1 MLGRL
6 ALTAGMFLG
15 LVSAAIL
22 GGCAAP
28 PAAVNEP
35 ATQPASHVQASR
47 GSSIAADDAGVVDY
61 LPNGLA
67 VIVKRIPKAPVVCVR
82 GYVRAGSLYEGP
94 YLGCG
99 ISHLTEHL
107 VAQGAEQDAVQTQT
121 PASQPAGRIGRRLKD
136 IGGQSN
142 AYTSLDHT
150 CYFISASSG
159 KTAECIDLLAD
170 WLVRPDFTEAD
181 FLREHGVVQRER
193 EMGEDDPQRQLH
205 YRHMAN
211 LYGTHP
217 AAVQVIGNEAPL
229 AALTFQDVGDYHRRM
244 YVPQNMVVSIAGDV
258 DVQAVLQQVR
268 KAFGGVPRGRTP
280 ELMLPAVGPLE
291 GVRRVTTTHPA
302 LKETIEE
309 ISFLTIPLLHEDLYA
324 LDVLSYVLSQGPS
337 SRLSREIYRQ
347 RKLVTAIDAY
357 SWTPDWGTGSFG
369 VSFRCGAENADAA
382 EAAIL
387 AELDKIARDGPQ
399 PEELE
404 RAKRQKVADL
414 VYERQTAES
423 QSAMLASDFM
433 ATGNVTFSA
442 DYTRRIQAV
451 TADGVRQVARKY
463 FTLDRMAVTRMR
475 PPGSTTQA
483 ASRPGGQ
490 NDLAAT
496 VFTLPNGL
504 RVVLQPFASSE
515 SPSLVSAAMVTAGG
529 LLMEDEKTNGLGNL
543 MAALSTKGAGDRS
556 AEQIAAFFDRAGG
569 GIKGVCGN
577 NTFYWQ
583 ATVLDDSFPEA
594 LEILADVVQRPSLLA
609 TELEI
614 LRPAALAAVRAVDE
628 DWRSQLDKFY
638 RQRFFAGSPYHML
651 PVGRTEVIES
661 ATVQQLAAHHRQC
674 IRAGSSVLVIAGS
687 FDPAT
692 VRSDVERLFG
702 QLPGGKVDLA
712 GLASL
717 RSGGEGLATLKTDN
731 KVAGVIVAVPGM
743 TIRDLEDRIPMDVL
757 DTIMSGYNYPAGW
770 LHDQLRGRQL
780 VYVVHAYN
788 WPGLA
793 PGAFLAYAACQPD
806 RAAEVVDIIKNNYRH
821 ATQYLPTAG
830 EIDQAVNTILTAELL
845 ENQSVASL
853 TLSAAMDELY
863 GFGYDYRR
871 RMEARYRAVRPADVQ
886 RVAGKYLSVEPM
898 VVLTSPL
905 GGFATPA
912 TATTTTQAATA
923 ATRATSAATTQASP

>member
-1 MLGRL
+1 VLFSL
-6 ALTAGMFLG
+6 VLVAMF
-15 LVSAAIL
+15 

-35 ATQPASHVQASR
+35 ATQATTHAQVSGVPPT
-47 GSSIAADDAGVVDY
+47 AADDAVAVDY
-61 LPNGLA
+61 LSNGLT
-67 VIVKRIPKAPVVCVR
+67 VIVKRVPKAPVVCVR
-82 GYVRAGSLYEGP
+82 GYVRAGGLYEGP

-99 ISHLTEHL
+99 ISHLAEHL
-107 VAQGAEQDAVQTQT
+107 VAQGAEQDGGQTQA
-121 PASQPAGRIGRRLKD
+121 PASQPVGRNAQRLKD

-150 CYFISASSG
+150 GYFISASSG

-170 WLVRPDFTEAD
+170 WLVRPDFTETD
-181 FLREHGVVQRER
+181 FLREQGVVQREQ
-193 EMGEDDPQRQLH
+193 EMGKDDPERQLH

-217 AAVQVIGNEAPL
+217 AAVPVIGNESPL
-229 AALTFQDVGDYHRRM
+229 AALTFQDLRDYHRRM
-244 YVPQNMVVSIAGDV
+244 YVPQNMVLSIAGDV
-258 DVQAVLQQVR
+258 DVHAVLQQVS
-268 KAFGGVPRGRTP
+268 KAFSDVPRGREP

-291 GVRRVTTTHPA
+291 GVRRVTTSHPA
-302 LKETIEE
+302 LKETLEE
-309 ISFLTIPLLHEDLYA
+309 ISFLTIPLLHEDLYS

-347 RKLVTAIDAY
+347 RKLVTAIDTF
-357 SWTPDWGTGSFG
+357 SWTPAWGTGSFG
-369 VSFRCGAENADAA
+369 VSFRCGAETAEAA

-387 AELDKIARDGPQ
+387 AELDKVARDGPQ
-399 PEELE
+399 LEELE

-414 VYERQTAES
+414 VYERQTVES
-423 QSAMLASDFM
+423 QAAMLASDYL
-433 ATGNVTFSA
+433 ATGNVSFSL

-451 TADGVRQVARKY
+451 TAEQVRRVARKY
-463 FTLDRMAVTRMR
+463 FTFDRMAVTRMTS
-475 PPGSTTQA
+475 PGVATQA
-483 ASRPGGQ
+483 TSRPGGQ
-490 NDLAAT
+490 NALAAT
-496 VFTLPNGL
+496 AFTLPNGL

-515 SPSLVSAAMVTAGG
+515 APSLVSVALVTAGG
-529 LLMEDEKTNGLGNL
+529 LLMEDERTNGLGNL

-594 LEILADVVQRPSLLA
+594 LEILADVVQRPSFIA

-614 LRPAALAAVRAVDE
+614 LRPAALTAVRQVEE

-651 PVGRTEVIES
+651 PVGRAEVIEA
-661 ATVQQLAAHHRQC
+661 ATVQQLAAHQRQC

-687 FDPAT
+687 FDPVA
-692 VRSDVERLFG
+692 VRADVERLFG
-702 QLPGGKVDLA
+702 EVPAGEVDLK
-712 GLASL
+712 GLATL
-717 RSGGEGLATLKTDN
+717 RSGGGGLAALKTDN

-743 TIRDLEDRIPMDVL
+743 TIRDLDDRIAMDVL

-788 WPGLA
+788 WAGLA
-793 PGAFLAYAACQPD
+793 PGAFVTYAACQPN
-806 RAAEVVDIIKNNYRH
+806 RAAEVVDIIKNNYRR
-821 ATQYLPTAG
+821 ATKYLPIAA
-830 EIDQAVNTILTAELL
+830 EVEQAVNTILTAELL

-853 TLSAAMDELY
+853 ALSAALDEMY

-871 RMEARYRAVRPADVQ
+871 RMEARYRAIQPADVQ
-886 RVAGKYLSVEPM
+886 RVARKYLSVEPM

-912 TATTTTQAATA
+912 TANTTTQATTA
-923 ATRATSAATTQASP
+923 PASRAASAATTEASP